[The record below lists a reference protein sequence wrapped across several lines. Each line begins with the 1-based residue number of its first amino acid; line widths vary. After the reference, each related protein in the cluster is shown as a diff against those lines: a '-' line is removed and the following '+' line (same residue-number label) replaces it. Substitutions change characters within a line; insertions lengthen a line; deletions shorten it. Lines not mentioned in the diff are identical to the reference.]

1 MPRSKTSHLHEMPS
15 GSPVKKREAGLPRA
29 RIISTGAY
37 VPSKILSNQDLER
50 MVETSDE
57 WITDRTGIK
66 ERRIAS
72 SKEACSDLAYNAA
85 KEALKTAGLKG
96 RDLDLIIVA
105 TVTGDMPLP
114 ATACILQDRLGATHA
129 AAFDINAACSGFIF
143 ALATAE
149 AFISA
154 GMHKRVLVV
163 GSEVL
168 SRATDWEDRST
179 CVLFGDG
186 AGAAI
191 LAPAEGENGIISIK
205 LYSDGSK
212 GDLLMVPGGG
222 SRVPAS
228 DESLKKGLHY
238 IKMKG
243 NETFKF
249 AVKTLE
255 GLVHDMLEENGL
267 NASSLALLIP
277 HQANMRIIKATAERI
292 GLPMDKVVVNIN
304 KYGNTSAASIP
315 IALDEAVRYGRI
327 KKGDYV
333 LLEAFGGGLTWASA
347 LLKW

>member
-1 MPRSKTSHLHEMPS
+1 MPRSKVFPRKM
-15 GSPVKKREAGLPRA
+15 PRA
-29 RIISTGAY
+29 RIVATGAY
-37 VPSKILSNQDLER
+37 VPEKILSNRDLEK
-50 MVETSDE
+50 MVETTDE

-66 ERRIAS
+66 ERHIAS
-72 SKEACSDLAYNAA
+72 SKEACSDLAYNAS

-96 RDLDLIIVA
+96 KDLDLLIVA
-105 TVTGDMPLP
+105 TVTADMPLP
-114 ATACILQDRLGATHA
+114 ATACILQDRLGAHNA
-129 AAFDINAACSGFIF
+129 AAFDLNAACSGFLF

-149 AFISA
+149 AYITT
-154 GMHKRVLVV
+154 GMYKRVLVA
-163 GSEVL
+163 GAEVL

-191 LAPAEGENGIISIK
+191 LEPAEGEEGIISIK

-212 GDLLMVPGGG
+212 GDLLEVPGGG
-222 SRVPAS
+222 SRVPCSA
-228 DESLKKGLHY
+228 ESVKEGLHF

-255 GLVHDMLEENGL
+255 GLVTGMLEENGL
-267 NASSLALLIP
+267 RSSDLALLIP
-277 HQANMRIIKATAERI
+277 HQANLRIIKATAERI
-292 GLPMDKVVVNIN
+292 GLPLEKVLVNIH

-315 IALDEAVRYGRI
+315 IAMDEAVRGGKI
-327 KKGDYV
+327 KNGDYV